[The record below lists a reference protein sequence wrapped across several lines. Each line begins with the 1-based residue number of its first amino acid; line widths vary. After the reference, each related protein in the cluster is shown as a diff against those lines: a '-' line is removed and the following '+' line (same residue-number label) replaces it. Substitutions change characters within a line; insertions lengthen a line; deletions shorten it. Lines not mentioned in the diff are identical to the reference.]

1 MRTLSFSKLSALVST
16 ALIAVFASN
25 TWAFEQVPPKVDASA
40 LGHQTWQEPNP
51 LRGNAEA
58 AAIGK
63 SAFNQSCAQC
73 HGQDAI
79 GTRSPAPDLR
89 RIGMGCRRIQDAAL
103 RQRCQGDADAFFIKS
118 VRHGKQKFGIV
129 HMPPW
134 DGLLAPELVWALRSF
149 VETAPK
155 GTGIQSLAPAANPE
169 TQ

>member
-1 MRTLSFSKLSALVST
+1 MRTLYFSKHLALASIGL
-16 ALIAVFASN
+16 AAIFAINAQAV
-25 TWAFEQVPPKVDASA
+25 EQIKPQIDASA
-40 LGHQTWQEPNP
+40 LPALGWHEPNP

-63 SAFNQSCAQC
+63 AAFNQSCAVC

-89 RIGMGCRRIQDAAL
+89 RMGARCKGIEDAAL
-103 RQRCQGDADAFFIKS
+103 RQRCQGDADAFFVKS
-118 VRHGKQKFGIV
+118 VRYGKQKFGIV

-134 DGLLAPELVWALRSF
+134 DGLLSPELTWALRSF

-155 GTGIQSLAPAANPE
+155 GTGIQSLSPTSPA

>member
-1 MRTLSFSKLSALVST
+1 MVL
-16 ALIAVFASN
+16 AS
-25 TWAFEQVPPKVDASA
+25 
-40 LGHQTWQEPNP
+40 
-51 LRGNAEA
+51 
-58 AAIGK
+58 IGK
-63 SAFNQSCAQC
+63 AAFNQSCAVC

-118 VRHGKQKFGIV
+118 VRYGKQKFGIV

-134 DGLLAPELVWALRSF
+134 EGLLAPELAWALRSF

-155 GTGIQSLAPAANPE
+155 GTGIQSLSPTAAA

>member
-1 MRTLSFSKLSALVST
+1 MRMLYFSKHLALTCIGLAAIFATNVQ
-16 ALIAVFASN
+16 AV
-25 TWAFEQVPPKVDASA
+25 EQIKPQVDTSGLPA
-40 LGHQTWQEPNP
+40 LGWHGPNP

-63 SAFNQSCAQC
+63 AAFNQSCAVC

-118 VRHGKQKFGIV
+118 VRYGKQKFGIV

-134 DGLLAPELVWALRSF
+134 EGLLAPELAWALRSF

-155 GTGIQSLAPAANPE
+155 GTGIQSLSPTAAA

>member
-1 MRTLSFSKLSALVST
+1 MPHPAFLTPAAWLLGIGLALTAQAIERVAPQVDTSALP
-16 ALIAVFASN
+16 AQAR
-25 TWAFEQVPPKVDASA
+25 TWA
-40 LGHQTWQEPNP
+40 EPNP

-63 SAFNQSCAQC
+63 AAFNQSCAVC

-89 RIGMGCRRIQDAAL
+89 RIGRGCRRIQDAAL

-118 VRHGKQKFGIV
+118 VRYGKQKFGIV

-134 DGLLAPELVWALRSF
+134 EGLLAPELAWALRSF

-155 GTGIQSLAPAANPE
+155 GTGIQSLSPTAAA